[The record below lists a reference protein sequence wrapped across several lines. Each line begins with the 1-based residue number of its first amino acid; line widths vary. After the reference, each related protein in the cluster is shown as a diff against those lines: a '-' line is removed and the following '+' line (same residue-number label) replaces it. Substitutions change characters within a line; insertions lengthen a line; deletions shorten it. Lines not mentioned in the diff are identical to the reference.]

1 MTRGIC
7 FRLGNRAMC
16 KSSVLQ
22 TPHRCTEPLPQATMF
37 RRRHARAASP
47 RIAAFPRTAFAKIRR
62 PSRTAALWLD
72 RANDDAEPAGA
83 PDH

>member
-1 MTRGIC
+1 
-7 FRLGNRAMC
+7 
-16 KSSVLQ
+16 
-22 TPHRCTEPLPQATMF
+22 MF